1 MWIFGPLVAARTS
14 AVTVTEPRAAAV
26 ERTDSPSTT
35 ISGCRLRLVPTAP
48 STLSISR
55 TSPTATLCWRPPLRT
70 TAYTPDLLSS
80 MSSGS
85 LGQRVHAL
93 TRRPDGHA
101 EGVRHRQTIRRV
113 RTEVQGYAGAPAG
126 SNHGVARGSPGS
138 RAHYC
143 VTRAPP
149 DRCDGLPDAVAR
161 GWVAARADGGRR
173 PRHLRGEV
181 HRCRAGPKGAG
192 RRDRRRRAGPGAG
205 HPHTGA
211 GPDRGGRRDRPTGAG
226 RGGAGARHR
235 ERRAEPG
242 GRLPARIR
250 RL

>member
-113 RTEVQGYAGAPAG
+113 RTEGQGYAGAPAG
-126 SNHGVARGSPGS
+126 SNHRGRPRLSRLTRPLLCHPCSPGS
-138 RAHYC
+138 
-143 VTRAPP
+143 
-149 DRCDGLPDAVAR
+149 L
-161 GWVAARADGGRR
+161 RR
-173 PRHLRGEV
+173 P
-181 HRCRAGPKGAG
+181 
-192 RRDRRRRAGPGAG
+192 
-205 HPHTGA
+205 T
-211 GPDRGGRRDRPTGAG
+211 
-226 RGGAGARHR
+226 
-235 ERRAEPG
+235 
-242 GRLPARIR
+242 
-250 RL
+250 